1 MATTEE
7 RLRVLSMVEKGQL
20 SAEEGA
26 RLLEALGTKAPER
39 QRPGPTP
46 VSTVSGPRR
55 LRVRVTDLG
64 TGQSKIDINMP
75 WSLVSVGMSM
85 GARFTPP
92 DLNIDLE
99 EVMDTLGAG
108 GEGKVMDVI
117 DEEDNE
123 RVEIFVE

>member
-26 RLLEALGTKAPER
+26 RLLEALSTKAPER

-46 VSTVSGPRR
+46 VSTGSGPRR

-99 EVMDTLGAG
+99 EVMETLGAG

>member
-1 MATTEE
+1 MTTTEE
-7 RLRVLSMVEKGQL
+7 RLRVLTMIEKGQL

-26 RLLEALGTKAPER
+26 RLLEALSAA
-39 QRPGPTP
+39 GPASGLRSGPAAT
-46 VSTVSGPRR
+46 SRGPRR
-55 LRVRVTDLG
+55 MRVRVTDLT
-64 TGQSKIDINMP
+64 TGQRKVDINMP

-92 DLNIDLE
+92 DLNIDIE
-99 EVMDTLGAG
+99 QVMAQLDAG
-108 GEGKVMDVI
+108 GEGKVMDVV